1 MEKLDNNM
9 PLGLAGIMRVKN
21 EAGFIEQCVTSC
33 IDALDELII
42 VYNDCTDDTADILV
56 DLRAVYPG
64 KIKVYE
70 YPYKVYGANLSKQEY
85 EYVKSLPA
93 DSPHLLCNY
102 YNFALSKV
110 SYSHAI
116 KIDADQLYF
125 SEILAYWRKVIVN
138 RTCVRGS
145 VVGAIF
151 HYAFTAYR
159 FVSLK
164 LGRRIPFLPAWLIRT
179 MKPYYEQYAISQLAK
194 GKAAISLSGLNV
206 FWDQE
211 WYVLMGKEGENGF
224 NLIPPFN
231 GEGDHLVFPMS
242 PGLHYEPF
250 EMPYYS
256 KLVGCRYSIIEQFV
270 HPYKVFYLGF
280 SWFHL
285 NTMRPGVVERVLMV
299 KNTNPE
305 CFVALGSFLSQSFTS
320 IERRSD
326 FRMFSLFQRLL
337 FSYIFP
343 AYQNVLRNN
352 VHLLK

>member
-1 MEKLDNNM
+1 MEKLNNIR
-9 PLGLAGIMRVKN
+9 PVGLAGIMRVKN
-21 EAGFIEQCVTSC
+21 DADFIEQCVKSC

-42 VYNDCTDDTADILV
+42 VYNDCTDDSADIINN
-56 DLRAVYPG
+56 LRALYPD

-125 SEILAYWRKVIVN
+125 NEVLAYWRKVIVE
-138 RTCVRGS
+138 RTFVRGS
-145 VVGAIF
+145 VIGSIF
-151 HYAFTAYR
+151 HYAFTVYR
-159 FVSLK
+159 FASLK
-164 LGRRIPFLPAWLIRT
+164 FGMRIPFIPKWLIQWV
-179 MKPYYEQYAISQLAK
+179 KPYYEQYAISQFAK
-194 GKAAISLSGLNV
+194 GKAAISLSGVNV
-206 FWDQE
+206 FWDKE
-211 WYVLMGKEGENGF
+211 WYVLLGKEGENGL

-242 PGLHYEPF
+242 RGLHYEPF

-256 KLVGCRYSIIEQFV
+256 KLVGSTYSIIEQFV
-270 HPYKVFYLGF
+270 HQYKVFYLGF

-285 NTMRPGVVERVLMV
+285 NTMRPGVVERVQTI
-299 KNTNPE
+299 KKTNPE
-305 CFVALGSFLSQSFTS
+305 CFVALDVFLSQSFIS
-320 IERRSD
+320 IERHSD

-337 FSYIFP
+337 FSFIFP
-343 AYQNVLRNN
+343 AYQVVLSKN